1 MPALDLVVFSVGLLV
16 ALPVC
21 RTPGAAVDPS
31 AGHVVSFYLSH
42 DKNVELI
49 SLI

>member
-1 MPALDLVVFSVGLLV
+1 MVPALDLVVFSVGLLV

-31 AGHVVSFYLSH
+31 AEHG
-42 DKNVELI
+42 LI
-49 SLI
+49 SPIIRLKSRAYNLI